1 MDKSWDI
8 LLGEQLGRLRKT
20 THSLRVAVMGIG
32 HELQG
37 DDAAGVL
44 IARRLQSLLGPSE
57 EHLILCAGPA
67 PENYCGA
74 LRRFEPDLVLM
85 IDAAQMDEAPGTVRL
100 ISYKDVTGVGASTHT
115 LPLHILAR
123 YLTSELGCEIAL
135 LGIQPAF
142 VEFGEISPLMCK
154 VVPAIAQRLA
164 IVLRGELGD
173 GSNDDGWMAMNANAG
188 DLVPA
193 GAQALTAKSELGTT

>member
-8 LLGEQLGRLRKT
+8 LLGEQFGRLRKT
-20 THSLRVAVMGIG
+20 THSLRIAVMGIG

-44 IARRLQSLLGPSE
+44 IARRLQTLIRPSE
-57 EHLILCAGPA
+57 ERLILCTGPA
-67 PENYCGA
+67 PENFCGA

-100 ISYKDVTGVGASTHT
+100 IPYQDVTGVGASTHT
-115 LPLHILAR
+115 LPLHILAS
-123 YLTSELGCEIAL
+123 YLTSELGCEITL
-135 LGIQPAF
+135 LGIQPVF
-142 VEFGEISPLMCK
+142 VEFGEISPLMRK

-164 IVLRGELGD
+164 IVLRGGLGD
-173 GSNDDGWMAMNANAG
+173 GSNDGGMAMNANAA

-193 GAQALTAKSELGTT
+193 GAKAPAAKSELGTT

>member
-1 MDKSWDI
+1 MNRSWDI
-8 LLGEQLGRLRKT
+8 LIGEQLGRLRKT
-20 THSLRVAVMGIG
+20 TGSLRVAVLGIG

-44 IARRLQSLLGPSE
+44 IARHLQSLLGPSE
-57 EHLILCAGPA
+57 ERLILCVGPA
-67 PENYCGA
+67 PENCTGA

-100 ISYKDVTGVGASTHT
+100 ISCQDVTGIGASTHT
-115 LPLHILAR
+115 LPLHILVK
-123 YLTSELGCEIAL
+123 YLTSELGCEITL

-142 VEFGEISPLMCK
+142 VEFGEMSPLMLK

-164 IVLRGELGD
+164 ILLGKELGD
-173 GSNDDGWMAMNANAG
+173 GTSQGWLAMNNNAAA
-188 DLVPA
+188 LVPDVDEVPA
-193 GAQALTAKSELGTT
+193 AKSEQGTT

>member
-1 MDKSWDI
+1 MNRSWDV

-20 THSLRVAVMGIG
+20 TASPRVAVLGIG

-44 IARRLQSLLGPSE
+44 IARHLQSLLGPSE
-57 EHLILCAGPA
+57 ERLILCAGPA
-67 PENYCGA
+67 PENCTGA

-100 ISYKDVTGVGASTHT
+100 ISCQDVTGIGASTHT
-115 LPLHILAR
+115 LPLHILVK
-123 YLTSELGCEIAL
+123 YLTSELGCEITL

-142 VEFGEISPLMCK
+142 VEFGEMSPLMLK
-154 VVPAIAQRLA
+154 VVPAIAKRLA
-164 IVLRGELGD
+164 ILLGKELGD
-173 GSNDDGWMAMNANAG
+173 GTIQEGLALNTNAAA
-188 DLVPA
+188 LVPDVDEVPA
-193 GAQALTAKSELGTT
+193 AKSEQGTT

>member
-1 MDKSWDI
+1 MGKSWDI
-8 LLGEQLGRLRKT
+8 RLGEQLGRLRKT
-20 THSLRVAVMGIG
+20 THSLRIAVMGIG

-44 IARRLQSLLGPSE
+44 IARHLQSLLGPSE

-67 PENYCGA
+67 PENCCGA

-100 ISYKDVTGVGASTHT
+100 ISCQDVTGVGASTHT

-123 YLTSELGCEIAL
+123 YLTSELGCEITL

-154 VVPAIAQRLA
+154 VVPTISQRLA